1 MNFNQ
6 GLLKMPPKNTVK
18 LLGYHFADEEK
29 IKAWSRIARE
39 TGAEYLA
46 LKLDHP
52 SFRAP
57 VYASLVQSDKGE
69 HKLI

>member
-1 MNFNQ
+1 M
-6 GLLKMPPKNTVK
+6 
-18 LLGYHFADEEK
+18 
-29 IKAWSRIARE
+29 
-39 TGAEYLA
+39 GAEYLA

-57 VYASLVQSDKGE
+57 VYAFLVQSDKGE

>member
-1 MNFNQ
+1 
-6 GLLKMPPKNTVK
+6 L
-18 LLGYHFADEEK
+18 
-29 IKAWSRIARE
+29 SRIARE

>member
-1 MNFNQ
+1 
-6 GLLKMPPKNTVK
+6 LKRSAQPC
-18 LLGYHFADEEK
+18 
-29 IKAWSRIARE
+29 RIAKRPARE

-46 LKLDHP
+46 LKLDDP
-52 SFRAP
+52 SFTAL